1 MKKKIQWM
9 IILIALFVPLFV
21 FMQACQTTQKR
32 EATGYVHTSGDGF
45 VDGKGTPFIIN
56 AVGFG
61 NGCWDNTPTP
71 VYTYC
76 DANSYKVISKMGFNA
91 VRFYLN
97 YGLLEDD
104 EAPYVYKQTAWDWI
118 DQNIAWAKA
127 NGIQLIFNMHYP
139 QGGFQPAGNG
149 MALWLNADQEQE
161 RLIALWKA
169 IATRYAS
176 EPAVIGYGL
185 VNEPV
190 VPLIDSSKASLE
202 QWRTLAQKITD
213 AIRAVDANHVIFVEG
228 AYGAKDM
235 NTGVIT
241 TVLND
246 KNNLVRIQDSAYNT
260 ASELHFYQP
269 ASYTLASSAE
279 AIPFSYPQEE
289 RMLATF
295 SSSIT
300 WTGWEKS
307 ETKTD
312 GRQDANDWRNITTGW
327 KNISSDVFSAL
338 FSIASDLK
346 DVWMDD
352 IVIEW
357 KEDNSQEAHV
367 LETYP
372 FNVDANWQLIGTD
385 SISSYDGNVG
395 CNAPGS
401 LHIQTAK
408 AGGYLQAREM
418 SLFSKQNGRQ
428 YRISAKVKG
437 DADILPA
444 FSLFSAK
451 NLKPFTI
458 EYLKQSL
465 YNMKEACMEY
475 GTPLFLGEMGIT
487 SFATDYGGEIW
498 LGDFLKACSQMNS
511 SFSYHLYHGGELALY
526 RNSSWQSP
534 GDCNDAYCAVIEK
547 HLTAK

>member
-1 MKKKIQWM
+1 MPC
-9 IILIALFVPLFV
+9 V
-21 FMQACQTTQKR
+21 
-32 EATGYVHTSGDGF
+32 
-45 VDGKGTPFIIN
+45 
-56 AVGFG
+56 
-61 NGCWDNTPTP
+61 
-71 VYTYC
+71 
-76 DANSYKVISKMGFNA
+76 
-91 VRFYLN
+91 FYLN

-289 RMLATF
+289 RMLA
-295 SSSIT
+295 
-300 WTGWEKS
+300 
-307 ETKTD
+307 
-312 GRQDANDWRNITTGW
+312 
-327 KNISSDVFSAL
+327 
-338 FSIASDLK
+338 
-346 DVWMDD
+346 
-352 IVIEW
+352 
-357 KEDNSQEAHV
+357 
-367 LETYP
+367 
-372 FNVDANWQLIGTD
+372 
-385 SISSYDGNVG
+385 
-395 CNAPGS
+395 
-401 LHIQTAK
+401 HIQQF
-408 AGGYLQAREM
+408 YHLDRM
-418 SLFSKQNGRQ
+418 
-428 YRISAKVKG
+428 
-437 DADILPA
+437 
-444 FSLFSAK
+444 
-451 NLKPFTI
+451 
-458 EYLKQSL
+458 
-465 YNMKEACMEY
+465 
-475 GTPLFLGEMGIT
+475 
-487 SFATDYGGEIW
+487 GEI
-498 LGDFLKACSQMNS
+498 GDQN
-511 SFSYHLYHGGELALY
+511 
-526 RNSSWQSP
+526 RWTPRRQ
-534 GDCNDAYCAVIEK
+534 
-547 HLTAK
+547 